1 MTLTAHAIV
10 GSPFERIEALR
21 DVIVRGGN
29 EAQQIRRAP
38 QWCVDELIDAGLF
51 RFAMPRE
58 LGGENASSMET
69 VEILEAISAIDG
81 SIGWNVMLGSEI
93 NAMVAGGMESA
104 LARKV
109 YVDNPRVV
117 MCGGGGP
124 GSKPSKAIE
133 QADGSY
139 KVWSQATFISGCHNA
154 KWAMLAAPLFDADGP
169 ILGPNGQPT
178 ARMFFMPRSEWE
190 ILDTWDMAGLRGSG
204 SHAVQTEGGVCA
216 PEYLDVGLVTM
227 PPNYDNPVFRMP
239 VPLRLAYNK
248 AAVAL
253 GVAKGALEAFA
264 ELAGSKTP
272 LMSVSLLRDRP
283 VAQQRMGEATAMYR
297 AARSYLLDALAA
309 VEDELHAGA
318 PWPGAVTTQNAR
330 LACTHAANAS
340 MHAVD
345 LIHNA
350 AGTTAMRMDSPL
362 ERRLRDS
369 HGCANHRWVAHPL
382 YGELGKIMLGGEP
395 STEFDGSNTQSPR
408 PQK

>member
-1 MTLTAHAIV
+1 MTMTAPAIV

-93 NAMVAGGMESA
+93 NAMVAGGMESS

-139 KVWSQATFISGCHNA
+139 KVWSQATIISGCHNA
-154 KWAMLAAPLFDADGP
+154 TWAMLAAPLFDADGP

-297 AARSYLLDALAA
+297 AARSYLMDTLAA

>member
-1 MTLTAHAIV
+1 MTMTAPPVV

-21 DVIVRGGN
+21 DVIARGGD

-38 QWCVDELIDAGLF
+38 QWCIDELIDAGLF

-69 VEILEAISAIDG
+69 VAILEAISAIDG

-93 NAMVAGGMESA
+93 NAMVAGGMEPS
-104 LARKV
+104 LARTV

-124 GSKPSKAIE
+124 GSKPSKAVR

-139 KVWSQATFISGCHNA
+139 RVWSQATFISGCHNA
-154 KWAMLAAPLFDADGP
+154 TWAMLAAPLFDDNGP
-169 ILGPNGQPT
+169 ILGPTGQPT

-190 ILDTWDMAGLRGSG
+190 IVDTWDMAGLRGSG
-204 SHAVQTEGGVCA
+204 SHMVQAEGGVCA
-216 PEYLDVGLVTM
+216 PEYLDVGLVTI
-227 PPNYDNPVFRMP
+227 PPSYDNPVFRMP

-253 GVAKGALEAFA
+253 GVAKGALDAFA
-264 ELAGSKTP
+264 DLAGNKTP
-272 LMSVSLLRDRP
+272 LMSVSLLRDRA

-297 AARSYLLDALAA
+297 AARSYLMEALTA

-318 PWPGAVTTQNAR
+318 PWPGAATTQNAR
-330 LACTHAANAS
+330 LACTHAANAC

-382 YGELGKIMLGGEP
+382 YGELGKILLGGEP